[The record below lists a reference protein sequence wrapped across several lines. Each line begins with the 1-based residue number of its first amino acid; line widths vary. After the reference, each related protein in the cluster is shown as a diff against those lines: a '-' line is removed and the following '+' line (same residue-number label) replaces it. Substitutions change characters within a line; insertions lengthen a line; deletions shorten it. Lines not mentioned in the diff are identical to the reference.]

1 MKNWKIGLKLKMTS
15 LVIVVLALIAMG
27 FAVFQMKSLANMI
40 DYFCDKAIPAQNLFW
55 NTKNNLTIV
64 ERSLYE
70 AVLAEDKEN
79 EMEALNI
86 ADDKSKEIL
95 ETLVPQLDERY
106 PGDENLK
113 KFHTL
118 FNQAYGLKDEIV
130 SNIDSNNKKEA
141 SRVIKEEFIPLFDL
155 AGKELDKTTKI
166 VSDRV
171 DKNCVESGQK
181 SIISIILMII
191 LAVAVVII
199 ATIFSFVNIRAI
211 TRPISLIVDAASELS
226 SGNLKVNIDYESKD
240 EIGELAEDFRKMA
253 ERLNFIISDID
264 YCLGEM
270 ADGNFNIKSKDRSV
284 YVGDYQNVLNGMIKI
299 NAELSSTLSEI
310 NVSSEQVSD
319 GADQVSAGAQALSQ
333 GATEQASSIEE
344 LSATISEI
352 SNQITANAENSYN
365 ANLLSTESGKLAV
378 ESNDYMS
385 RLNVAMGEINEKAN
399 EIGKII
405 KTIDD
410 IAFQTNILALN
421 AAVEAARAGDAGKG
435 FSVVAD
441 EVRTLAQKSAEAA
454 KGTTVLIEGA
464 INAVKNGSEIAE
476 ETATSLNMVVEKVS
490 NTQKLVEEI
499 DIASKKQAEG
509 VSQINVGV
517 DQISAVVQNNSAT
530 AEESAAA
537 SEELSSQAV
546 MLKELVSK
554 FNLKN
559 ED

>member
-1 MKNWKIGLKLKMTS
+1 MKNWKIGRKLRVTS

-27 FAVFQMKSLANMI
+27 FAVFQMQSLASTI

-55 NTKNNLTIV
+55 SAKNDLTIV

-70 AVLAEDKEN
+70 AVLAENNEN
-79 EMEALNI
+79 EMEALTM
-86 ADDKSKEIL
+86 ADEKSKEIL
-95 ETLVPQLDERY
+95 EVIVPQLDQRY
-106 PGDENLK
+106 PEDENLNN
-113 KFHTL
+113 FHSY
-118 FNQAYGLKDEIV
+118 FNQAYGLKEKII
-130 SNIDSNNKKEA
+130 SYIDSNNKSGANK
-141 SRVIKEEFIPLFDL
+141 VIKEEFIPLFEL
-155 AGKELDKTTKI
+155 ASRELDVTAKI

-171 DKNCVESGQK
+171 DRNCVDSGRK
-181 SIISIILMII
+181 AFISIILMIV
-191 LAVAVVII
+191 LAIAVVII
-199 ATIFSFVNIRAI
+199 AVVFSAINIRAI
-211 TRPISLIVDAASELS
+211 TKPIHLIVDAASELS
-226 SGNLKVNIDYESKD
+226 NGNLKLDIDYESKD
-240 EIGELAEDFRKMA
+240 EMGALAEDFRKMA
-253 ERLNFIISDID
+253 DRLNFIISDIN

-270 ADGNFNIKSKDRSV
+270 ANGNFNIKSKDRNA
-284 YVGDYQNVLNGMIKI
+284 YVGDYNNVLNGMIKI
-299 NAELSSTLSEI
+299 NSELSSTLSEI

-344 LSATISEI
+344 LSSTISEI
-352 SNQITANAENSYN
+352 SDQITSNAENSYN

-378 ESNDYMS
+378 ESNDYMAK
-385 RLNVAMGEINEKAN
+385 LNVAMEEINEKAS
-399 EIGKII
+399 EISKII

-454 KGTTVLIEGA
+454 KDTTVLIEGA
-464 INAVKNGSEIAE
+464 IDAVRNGSEIAD
-476 ETATSLNMVVEKVS
+476 ETASSLNMVVEKVS
-490 NTQKLVEEI
+490 NTQQLVEEI

-509 VSQINVGV
+509 ISQINIGV